1 MTTTTKTSPGE
12 VKPHGEA
19 AFRKQWDAC
28 LADPPW
34 PKQGGEKHYDTMSL
48 ADIQAMTP
56 AIQSLMKPDSW
67 MFLWTTVGLEEIAKQ
82 ILGSWGYRYENRIIW
97 CKPNRFGFGD
107 PRIGIRRSTEVLL
120 VGTRGNVRSHFRSQ
134 QDWFSSPAGLHSEK
148 PLEQWAILRRM
159 IGPDAT
165 VLEMF
170 AREKFADARHGFWGN
185 ELETC
190 DVSLLPWGYP
200 VPADFTTALTPGDLP
215 TTTATKE

>member
-1 MTTTTKTSPGE
+1 MTTTTKPSPTE
-12 VKPHGEA
+12 VKATSEA
-19 AFRKQWDAC
+19 PFRHRWDAC

-48 ADIQAMTP
+48 AEIQAMAP
-56 AIQSLMKPDSW
+56 AIQAHMKPDSW
-67 MFLWTTVGLEEIAKQ
+67 MFMWTTVGLEEISKQ

-107 PRIGIRRSTEVLL
+107 PRIGIRRATEVLL

-134 QDWFSSPAGLHSEK
+134 QDWFASPAGLHSEK
-148 PLEQWAILRRM
+148 PMEQWAILRR
-159 IGPDAT
+159 IVGPDAR
-165 VLEMF
+165 VLELF
-170 AREKFADARHGFWGN
+170 SRQRFPDSRHGFWGN

-200 VPADFTTALTPGDLP
+200 VPADFTTPNPGS
-215 TTTATKE
+215 TTEPSAPKE